1 MSPGSPC
8 DKALPK
14 GITMNASSSP
24 REHALTVTRVG
35 DTQWQA
41 AEGDLVVGHGDAS
54 RRPDGRLFV
63 SVDAWHDAARDRLAA
78 TLLTDLPAPLHTV
91 ADATDHD
98 AVAAWQRLGFTTARR
113 EHTYVV
119 PTDPH
124 TTGLA
129 PARPPAGVTIV
140 PAGQA
145 QEGPLLDLDRVV
157 RQEVAAG
164 PGWPAMPAEVLPR
177 PAGTTV
183 VDPST
188 YVVARQDDRYL
199 GLLRLAQVT
208 RRPRIGLIAVRAEA
222 HRRGIARALLA
233 HTLGSLHRAGTASA
247 WAEADETNTAA
258 LTLLE
263 GVGAERVGSI
273 LELVRR

>member
-1 MSPGSPC
+1 
-8 DKALPK
+8 
-14 GITMNASSSP
+14 MNASSSPHPVPGP
-24 REHALTVTRVG
+24 REHALTVTRTA

-41 AEGDLVVGHGDAS
+41 LDGDLVVGRADAS
-54 RRPDGRLFV
+54 NRPDGRLFV
-63 SVDAWHDAARDRLAA
+63 SIDAWHDAARDRLAA
-78 TLLTDLPAPLHTV
+78 TMLADLPAPLHTV
-91 ADATDHD
+91 ADEADHD

-113 EHTYVV
+113 ERTYVV

-145 QEGPLLDLDRVV
+145 QEGPLHDLDRAV
-157 RQEVAAG
+157 RDEVGAG
-164 PGWPAMPAEVLPR
+164 PGWRTMPAEVLPR

-183 VDPST
+183 VDPSK
-188 YVVARQDDRYL
+188 YVVAQQDGRYL
-199 GLLRLAQVT
+199 GLLRLAPVT

-222 HRRGIARALLA
+222 QRRGIARALLA
-233 HTLGSLHRAGTASA
+233 HTLGSLHHAGTASA

-258 LTLLE
+258 IALLE
-263 GVGAERVGSI
+263 GVGAEHVGSI